1 MSEIIIFFLVMIDRE
16 FLWCVPTKTRRILT
30 RSDASHKLRFSRRG
44 KNVPYQQTHGGLE
57 KCPKMHKNDT
67 GKK

>member
-1 MSEIIIFFLVMIDRE
+1 MIDRE
-16 FLWCVPTKTRRILT
+16 FLWYVPTKTRRILT

-57 KCPKMHKNDT
+57 KCPKNAYKMIQEKNSKT
-67 GKK
+67 KHESS